1 MYKEG
6 LRLKVRFQTTK
17 GPLSI
22 EQLMDLDKTDL
33 NAVVVS
39 LEEQYEQS
47 KGKSYLRVKTRK
59 DKTLKLMFDIALDIL
74 NTKLD
79 NEEEATLASEV
90 KRRTERALAIRSKV
104 TEAGEEE
111 RIANMS
117 EEEFEKYLKQLKK

>member
-6 LRLKVRFQTTK
+6 IMLKLRFPTTK
-17 GPLSI
+17 GNLSI
-22 EQLMDLDKTDL
+22 EQLCDLDKTEL
-33 NAVVVS
+33 NTVVVS

-47 KGKSYLRVKTRK
+47 KGKSYLRVKTKK

-79 NEEEATLASEV
+79 EEETAANAADL
-90 KRRTERALAIRSKV
+90 KKKTERALAIRAKV
-104 TEAGEEE
+104 TNANEEE

-117 EEEFEKYLKQLKK
+117 EKEFDEYLKQLK